1 MARDS
6 KQSRKASKDSGE
18 TEGRHKPRKRR
29 KGKDDGPGTRK
40 EQPTTTSQ
48 ETAAE
53 ALAAAEAELIQ
64 RYPDRKI
71 KAGSLLPAGAVKEFG
86 PKRTVVICCAE
97 CSAERRV
104 ATSDVFHVTKCVRC
118 SKKPKKDDD
127 GSAERTPPAK
137 PQAEG

>member
-1 MARDS
+1 MARDR
-6 KQSRKASKDSGE
+6 KQSRKASKDVSE
-18 TEGRHKPRKRR
+18 TEGRHQPRKRR

-40 EQPTTTSQ
+40 EQPTTTTE
-48 ETAAE
+48 ETASA

-71 KAGSLLPAGAVKEFG
+71 KPGSLLPAGAVKEFG

-97 CSAERRV
+97 CGAERRV

-118 SKKPKKDDD
+118 TKKPKKDDD
-127 GSAERTPPAK
+127 GSADRPPPAK